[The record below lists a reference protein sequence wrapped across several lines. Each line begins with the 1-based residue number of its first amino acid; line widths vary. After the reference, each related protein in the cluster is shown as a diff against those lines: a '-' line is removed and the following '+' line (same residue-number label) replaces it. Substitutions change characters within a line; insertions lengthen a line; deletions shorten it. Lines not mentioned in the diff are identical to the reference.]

1 MKNSFNRTIVAG
13 LLALP
18 ALCSAALVDRGGGLL
33 YDDVLNITWLQD
45 ANYAKTSNYDADG
58 LMSWASANAWAA
70 QLNYGGIGGWR
81 LPTVKPI
88 GSDWNLNVSY
98 DGSSD
103 VGYNK
108 NTANDELAFMYF
120 NNLGLKS
127 AYTPS
132 GSFQHGGTGL
142 TGYSNDIGL
151 VHNLIAYAYWT
162 ATAAPLPFAGIAF
175 DFYVAYGLQDY
186 TFQITEL
193 HAWAVHDGDIAII
206 NRTPEPASSALLI
219 AALAGLLGC
228 QQRLRRT

>member
-1 MKNSFNRTIVAG
+1 MKNTFSRTIVAG

-18 ALCSAALVDRGGGLL
+18 AICSAALVDRSGGLL
-33 YDDVLNITWLQD
+33 YDDVLNVTWLQD
-45 ANYAKTSNYDADG
+45 ANYAKTSGYDADG

-88 GSDWNLNVSY
+88 GSDWNLNLSY
-98 DGSSD
+98 DGSTD

-108 NTANDELAFMYF
+108 NTANNELAFMYF

-127 AYTPS
+127 EHSPS
-132 GSFQHGGTGL
+132 GDGQATGL

-162 ATAAPLPFAGIAF
+162 ATAFPPWPAGMAF
-175 DFYVAYGLQDY
+175 DFYVALGFQDY

-206 NRTPEPASSALLI
+206 NRTPEPGSSALLI

>member
-1 MKNSFNRTIVAG
+1 MKNSFSRTIAAG

-18 ALCSAALVDRGGGLL
+18 AICSAALVDRGGGLL

-45 ANYAKTSNYDADG
+45 ANYAKTSDYDADG

-70 QLNYGGIGGWR
+70 QLNFGGIGGWR
-81 LPTVKPI
+81 LPSVKPI
-88 GSDWNLNVSY
+88 GTDWNLDFSY
-98 DGSSD
+98 DGSTD

-108 NTANDELAFMYF
+108 NTANDEFAFMYF

-127 AYTPS
+127 RYSPS
-132 GSFQHGGTGL
+132 LKPQPTGL

-162 ATAAPLPFAGIAF
+162 ATETTLMPGMAF
-175 DFYVAYGLQDY
+175 DFYVAEGFQDY
-186 TFQITEL
+186 YFQDVEL

-206 NRTPEPASSALLI
+206 NRTPEPGTAALMVLALGGLLI
-219 AALAGLLGC
+219 HRR
-228 QQRLRRT
+228 QQLRT